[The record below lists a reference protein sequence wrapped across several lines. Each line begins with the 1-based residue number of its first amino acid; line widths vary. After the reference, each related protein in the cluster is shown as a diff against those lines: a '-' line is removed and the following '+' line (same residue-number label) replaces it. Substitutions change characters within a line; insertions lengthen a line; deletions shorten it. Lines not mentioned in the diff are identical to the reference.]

1 MLTLLL
7 MKVLPKRLARV
18 VKDTV
23 EAVEEAHALRL
34 KMMRTHRMGFDG

>member
-7 MKVLPKRLARV
+7 MKILPKRLAYV
-18 VKDTV
+18 VQQTA

-34 KMMRTHRMGFDG
+34 KMMRTHRMGFDS